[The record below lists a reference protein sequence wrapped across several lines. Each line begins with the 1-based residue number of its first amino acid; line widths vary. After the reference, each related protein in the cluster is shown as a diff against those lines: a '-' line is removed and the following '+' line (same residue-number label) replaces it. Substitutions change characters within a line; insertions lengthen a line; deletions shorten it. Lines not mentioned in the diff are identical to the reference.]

1 MRIKHTVRGW
11 RGSLNREASLR
22 LVTALAVEL
31 TPKSEL
37 RADASWTCRAKAAR
51 FSQRELASNSS
62 MGEFL
67 VMDVNVVPLWFP
79 QKLSKQRRVDI
90 STSAR
95 GAILGGRV

>member
-1 MRIKHTVRGW
+1 MVRIF
-11 RGSLNREASLR
+11 SNREAYLG
-22 LVTALAVEL
+22 LVTALIVEL

-51 FSQRELASNSS
+51 FSQRELTSNGSV
-62 MGEFL
+62 GKFL
-67 VMDVNVVPLWFP
+67 VMDVNVIPLWFP

>member
-1 MRIKHTVRGW
+1 MRIKHRA
-11 RGSLNREASLR
+11 RLARILLNREATLR

-31 TPKSEL
+31 TPKSRL

-51 FSQRELASNSS
+51 FSQRELASNGSV
-62 MGEFL
+62 GEFL

-79 QKLSKQRRVDI
+79 QKRSKQRRVDI
-90 STSAR
+90 GTSAR